1 MDCSTLLLL
10 TVGFCSTFV
19 NTAPTFDSR
28 HFDVDGFLQTYGFT
42 MQLAKEIK
50 STAPQDS
57 RKKAIK
63 LFQKY
68 YGLETTG
75 LVDDATFELMTSSRC
90 GVPDNPEILAS
101 YDDNTNTTKPL
112 AYKLTGPK
120 WKYST
125 IRWGI
130 SQFTSQLQRES
141 QRKSLTD
148 AFQRWQAV
156 SDLKFV
162 YSEDKPDID
171 IRFVS
176 RDHGDGSA
184 FDGRSNKMKGN
195 VLAHA
200 FPPGSGGL
208 SGDAHF
214 DNDELW
220 TIDVDNKDWERK
232 YLEKVA
238 AHEFGHSLGLQHSN
252 VDGALMSAYY
262 SGVKRTYDLSDDDI
276 NAIQY
281 LYGKP
286 DGWFP
291 TLGGFVPTRA
301 PTVPTCN
308 SLFQAVV
315 WGTDRKAYGIYM
327 DLAYAINDGRY
338 AQGIPQRLQTVFPGA
353 PVEVDFAFT
362 MNQNRRTKTFMFMGP
377 SVWRFTGYTLDR
389 DYPKGFNVGQ
399 LPEPPISA
407 VAVAEN
413 GLPSIFMFGRT
424 KWWIWDETH
433 YNVVRPKGL
442 DFQGFWSHNP
452 SKYPL
457 VTKYTDGDVYFI
469 HNDNHVRL
477 NARTARSGYPKK
489 GVPEWILQSCPNT
502 ATTASRTD
510 YIGSIVCALLLLWT
524 TIWRH

>member
-10 TVGFCSTFV
+10 LVIFGFTFI
-19 NTAPTFDSR
+19 NSAPTFDSR
-28 HFDVDGFLQTYGFT
+28 RLDVDGYLRTYGFT
-42 MQLAKEIK
+42 TQEIK
-50 STAPQDS
+50 SSAHKES

-68 YGLETTG
+68 YGLQKTG
-75 LVDDATFELMTSSRC
+75 LVDDATYRLMTSSRC

-101 YDDNTNTTKPL
+101 YDDYTNATKPL
-112 AYKLTGPK
+112 AYKLTGPT
-120 WKYST
+120 WKDST

-130 SQFTSQLQRES
+130 SQYTNQLQRDS
-141 QRKSLTD
+141 QRKTLTD

-156 SDLKFV
+156 SGLKFV
-162 YSEDKPDID
+162 YADEKPDID

-184 FDGRSNKMKGN
+184 FDGRSNNLKGN

-200 FPPGSGGL
+200 FPPGGAGL

-220 TIDVDNKDWERK
+220 TTDIDNKDWERK

-252 VDGALMSAYY
+252 IDGALMSAYY
-262 SGVKRTYDLSDDDI
+262 SGAIRKYQLSDDDI
-276 NAIQY
+276 NAIQF

-286 DGWFP
+286 SGWFP
-291 TLGGFVPTRA
+291 TLGGFVPTQA
-301 PTVPTCN
+301 PSVPTCN
-308 SLFQAVV
+308 NLFQAVV
-315 WGTDRKAYGIYM
+315 WGTDRQAYGIYM
-327 DLAYAINDGRY
+327 DQAYAMNDDKY
-338 AQGIPQRLQTVFPGA
+338 AKSIPKRLQNVFPGA

-362 MNQNRRTKTFMFMGP
+362 MNKNARTVTYMFMGP
-377 SVWRFTGYTLDR
+377 NVWRFTGYTLDK
-389 DYPKGFNVGQ
+389 DYPVGFDVSK

-407 VAVAEN
+407 VVGNER
-413 GLPSIFMFGRT
+413 GRETIFMFGRS
-424 KWWIWDETH
+424 KWWIWDESRD
-433 YNVVRPKGL
+433 NVVHGL
-442 DFQGFWSHNP
+442 EYEGFWPHNP

-457 VTKYTDGDVYFI
+457 VTKYIDGDVYFI

-477 NARTARSGYPKK
+477 NDQRTVKKGYPKK
-489 GVPEWILQSCPNT
+489 GVPEWIYQSCPNT
-502 ATTASRTD
+502 ARTLGTTD
-510 YIGSIVCALLLLWT
+510 YFCSMLCALVLLCT
-524 TIWRH
+524 TIWRQ